1 MNEKKIYTKILNGIS
16 EGVYFVDINRKIS
29 FWNRA
34 AEEITGYLSKE
45 IVNRYCCDNI
55 LNHVD
60 EKGNK
65 LCISGCPLLDTMN
78 DGKPREQKVYLR
90 HKNGFRIPVIVKVIS
105 IYEKGKIIGAVET
118 FTDVSPNKMLL
129 QSNNNLMENIFK
141 DELTKLPN
149 RKYLNVHLNSVMLKY
164 KNLKTPFGLMFLDI
178 DFFKKVNDNYGH
190 NTGDKILKMVAKVFG
205 NACRDND
212 VIGRWGGEEFI
223 GVFENIDE
231 KKIMEIADRIRM
243 LIENSELDI
252 DNEKIKVTISIGA
265 SLIRDDEII
274 ESLIKRADEGVYLAK
289 KNGRNRVEFKK

>member
-1 MNEKKIYTKILNGIS
+1 MDGKKIYTKILNGIS

-34 AEEITGYLSKE
+34 AEDITGYLSKE
-45 IVNRYCCDNI
+45 IINRYCCDNI

-90 HKNGFRIPVIVKVIS
+90 HKNGFRIPVIIKVIS

-129 QSNNNLMENIFK
+129 QSNNDLMENIFK
-141 DELTKLPN
+141 DDLTKLAN
-149 RKYLNVHLNSVMLKY
+149 RKYLNIHLNSVMLKY
-164 KNLKTPFGLMFLDI
+164 KKLKIPFGLMFLDI
-178 DFFKKVNDNYGH
+178 DFFKKINDNYGH
-190 NTGDKILKMVAKVFG
+190 NIGDDILKMVAKVF
-205 NACRDND
+205 NNSCRDND
-212 VIGRWGGEEFI
+212 IIGRWGGEEFI

-231 KKIMEIADRIRM
+231 KKIIEIADRIRM
-243 LIENSELDI
+243 LIENSEIEI
-252 DNEKIKVTISIGA
+252 DNKKIKVTISIGI

-289 KNGRNRVEFKK
+289 KNGRNKVKFTK

>member
-1 MNEKKIYTKILNGIS
+1 MDEKKIYTKILNGIS

-29 FWNRA
+29 FWNKG
-34 AEEITGYLSKE
+34 AEKITGYLSKE

-60 EKGNK
+60 ETGKE

-164 KNLKTPFGLMFLDI
+164 KNLKTPFGVMFLDI

-190 NTGDKILKMVAKVFG
+190 NIGDKILKMVAKVFTS
-205 NACRDND
+205 ACRDND
-212 VIGRWGGEEFI
+212 IIGRWGGEEFI

-231 KKIMEIADRIRM
+231 KRIIEIADRIRM
-243 LIENSELDI
+243 LI
-252 DNEKIKVTISIGA
+252 
-265 SLIRDDEII
+265 
-274 ESLIKRADEGVYLAK
+274 
-289 KNGRNRVEFKK
+289 